1 MAMNRGGD
9 NFNRVDV
16 SDQLLVF
23 AERRKYLL
31 KEKGICQKEKGD
43 EGWNSF
49 AYSASTLYSLQWLL
63 WPGVYYHQLQFNY
76 GNKKSG
82 NILSFH
88 SQIPC
93 FDILT

>member
-43 EGWNSF
+43 EG
-49 AYSASTLYSLQWLL
+49 
-63 WPGVYYHQLQFNY
+63 
-76 GNKKSG
+76 
-82 NILSFH
+82 
-88 SQIPC
+88 
-93 FDILT
+93 